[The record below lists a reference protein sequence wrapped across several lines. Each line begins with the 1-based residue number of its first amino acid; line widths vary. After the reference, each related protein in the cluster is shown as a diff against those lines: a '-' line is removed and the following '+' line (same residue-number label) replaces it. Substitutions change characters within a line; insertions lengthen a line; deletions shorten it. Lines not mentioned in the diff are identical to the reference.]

1 MNRKA
6 SVIKIIGRIFGV
18 LLIILAVFLAVTSM
32 TFYFGGNQSA
42 PSIFGFNIYLVRG
55 GDFYQLKSGTAA
67 LAQTVWPDEIKPG
80 EIIIYNRY
88 ENGGVSLGKVNTA
101 TLKEAV
107 MSYDI
112 ETEQGENITISQG
125 QYIAKVTHCSDFL
138 GVIIGFAMSP
148 FGVMA
153 IAILPCLAVFAFELV
168 KFIISKLPTPE
179 VETVKLQQETP
190 TYIPAKEREAVR
202 QKRLAEKESKKQL
215 AAEQNILTPKAVT
228 GSDTKKPVEKADAFT
243 EHLKSIRDRQNAE
256 KARDVRDRADF
267 SPAARQKMAQDL
279 QKAEKSEEKQAPARP
294 ADKPSAVTAGSAV
307 KRSAPVPEKITIN
320 PKTGG
325 EPDISLV
332 LQEDEDKGYNIDD
345 ILKDIESRHN

>member
-1 MNRKA
+1 MSRQA

-32 TFYFGGNQSA
+32 TFYFGGSQSA
-42 PSIFGFNIYLVRG
+42 PNILGYNIYLVRG

-67 LAQTVWPDEIKPG
+67 LAQSVWPDEIKPG

-88 ENGGVSLGKVNTA
+88 ENGGAQLGRVNTA

-138 GVIIGFAMSP
+138 GLIIGFAMSP

-153 IAILPCLAVFAFELV
+153 IAILPCIAIFAFELV
-168 KFIISKLPTPE
+168 KFIISRLPTPE

-190 TYIPAKEREAVR
+190 TFIPIKEREAA
-202 QKRLAEKESKKQL
+202 QEKRLAEKESKKRL
-215 AAEQNILTPKAVT
+215 AAEQKILTQKSALDTEKPAPKA
-228 GSDTKKPVEKADAFT
+228 DEFT

-256 KARDVRDRADF
+256 KARDVRDRTDF
-267 SPAARQKMAQDL
+267 SPTARQKIAQDL
-279 QKAEKSEEKQAPARP
+279 QKSEKTEEKRIKP
-294 ADKPSAVTAGSAV
+294 ADKPSSSAAGSIPPKNAPVQKESKVTAKSD
-307 KRSAPVPEKITIN
+307 
-320 PKTGG
+320 G

-332 LQEDEDKGYNIDD
+332 LREDEDKGFDIDD
-345 ILKDIESRHN
+345 ILADIEKRHN